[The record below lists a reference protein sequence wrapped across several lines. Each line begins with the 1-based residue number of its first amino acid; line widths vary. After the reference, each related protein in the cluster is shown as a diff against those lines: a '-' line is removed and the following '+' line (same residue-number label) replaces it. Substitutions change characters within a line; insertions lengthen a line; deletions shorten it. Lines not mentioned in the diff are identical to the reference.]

1 MTVYTSNY
9 SRYSINSP
17 SVTWKFCQISVKK
30 SEETVNKEMSNTQVQ
45 YWENQSKV
53 ANNMQGR
60 EEYQLNISNM
70 FAALESLGGSGE
82 HQWGLRKY

>member
-1 MTVYTSNY
+1 
-9 SRYSINSP
+9 
-17 SVTWKFCQISVKK
+17 
-30 SEETVNKEMSNTQVQ
+30 
-45 YWENQSKV
+45 
-53 ANNMQGR
+53 MQGR